1 MPVTD
6 VTQDLDNLTLTI
18 TADFAAP
25 VERIWQVYADPR
37 QLEKVWGPP
46 TYPATVVDHDLTPGG
61 RVTYFMTGP
70 EGDKHAGYWHITAV
84 DEPTS
89 FSFDDGFADLD
100 FNPNA
105 GTAGLPERLHLHRAR
120 RRHARDLRQ
129 HLRVRRGAAA
139 GAGHGHRRGRH
150 IGDQP
155 DRRSRRQLITCTRG
169 AS

>member
-6 VTQDLDNLTLTI
+6 VRHDLDNLTLTI
-18 TADFAAP
+18 TAEFAAP

-46 TYPATVVDHDLTPGG
+46 TYPATVVDHDLRPGG

-70 EGDKHAGYWHITAV
+70 EGDKHAGYWQITTV
-84 DEPTS
+84 DEPRG

-100 FNPNA
+100 FNPNPA
-105 GTAGLPERLHLHRAR
+105 LPVSHERLHLHRAR
-120 RRHARDLRQ
+120 RRHPRDLRE
-129 HLRVRRGAAA
+129 HLRVRRGAAE

-150 IGDQP
+150 LRDQP
-155 DRRSRRQLITCTRG
+155 DRRADRLT
-169 AS
+169 

>member
-6 VTQDLDNLTLTI
+6 VRQDLDALTLTI

-25 VERIWQVYADPR
+25 VQRIWQVYADPR

-61 RVTYFMTGP
+61 RVTYYMTGQ
-70 EGDKHAGYWHITAV
+70 EGDKHAGYWQVTSV
-84 DEPTS
+84 DEPRS

-100 FNPNA
+100 FTPNPDLPVSEHVYTFTPHQD
-105 GTAGLPERLHLHRAR
+105 GTRAVYVSTFASAEGLQQVLDMGVVEGATLSINQID
-120 RRHARDLRQ
+120 DL
-129 HLRVRRGAAA
+129 V
-139 GAGHGHRRGRH
+139 
-150 IGDQP
+150 
-155 DRRSRRQLITCTRG
+155 